1 MIHDKITSILFYTIS
16 ALCIV
21 LSMALAFVLINS
33 VALEN
38 TISSQ
43 NQEIEDLKNE
53 VIEYD
58 NAIDNYEIYIYW
70 SEKFYELKIENELL
84 KQQIKN
90 SNGYILV
97 ENINVGIGEFIG
109 INAYGNGKTY
119 MVVLVENE
127 ELETI
132 NLGNYIYV
140 MGENVIV
147 VKLDDIYYSIPLSKL

>member
-1 MIHDKITSILFYTIS
+1 MTKNEMRYLKILSF
-16 ALCIV
+16 
-21 LSMALAFVLINS
+21 SMAFVFMVGLFIYQNNRIQKLQNS
-33 VALEN
+33 LEN
-38 TISSQ
+38 YEELT
-43 NQEIEDLKNE
+43 EYYDEYMDLVEVVYEGKINE
-53 VIEYD
+53 AVLKER
-58 NAIDNYEIYIYW
+58 IYW
-70 SEKFYELKIENELL
+70 LEK
-84 KQQIKN
+84 KQHIDI
-90 SNGYILV
+90 SV

-140 MGENVIV
+140 MGEDVIV